1 MNFYCANAGLG
12 VSGLL
17 LPKSKHFMKPT
28 FCFLWLCMLATEVHG
43 QSYTKWVVGDTA
55 DVAPTHYV
63 GGIVLAGGGPDNDE
77 AMRWMLWRAAGG
89 DVVVLRAS
97 GSNGYND
104 YFYSQLG
111 VPVNSVETIRFN
123 SAQAA
128 YDPYVIRQIRNAELV
143 FIAGGDQ
150 YLYYQYWKD
159 TPVEEALNYLLLEK
173 KVTIGG
179 TSAGMAILG
188 QAYYTPSGG
197 SLTSVQALAN
207 PFHPNFERLGNGGF
221 LQTPFLA
228 QTITDT
234 HYDQRE
240 RAGRHFAFLARL
252 AAEYGQPFYG
262 IACNEYTVVC
272 IDTAGKAVVYGDYP
286 NYNDY
291 AYFLKTNCQQP
302 FEPEVLQPNT
312 PLTWD
317 RQQAAVIAYAV
328 PGTPSG
334 THSFRLDHWNAG
346 AGGNWQHWYATEG
359 VFVQRAAPTGA
370 CHPGSSDHEPP
381 APSLQVKVYP
391 NPAREYL
398 VVTPRCLCRGAIQLQ
413 IVDALGREQWSY
425 IGEVQPLVLNTG
437 DWPAGYY
444 TLIAHDNGQT
454 SRTPIVLK

>member
-1 MNFYCANAGLG
+1 
-12 VSGLL
+12 
-17 LPKSKHFMKPT
+17 
-28 FCFLWLCMLATEVHG
+28 
-43 QSYTKWVVGDTA
+43 
-55 DVAPTHYV
+55 
-63 GGIVLAGGGPDNDE
+63 
-77 AMRWMLWRAAGG
+77 
-89 DVVVLRAS
+89 
-97 GSNGYND
+97 
-104 YFYSQLG
+104 
-111 VPVNSVETIRFN
+111 
-123 SAQAA
+123 
-128 YDPYVIRQIRNAELV
+128 
-143 FIAGGDQ
+143 
-150 YLYYQYWKD
+150 
-159 TPVEEALNYLLLEK
+159 
-173 KVTIGG
+173 
-179 TSAGMAILG
+179 
-188 QAYYTPSGG
+188 
-197 SLTSVQALAN
+197 
-207 PFHPNFERLGNGGF
+207 LGNGGF

-240 RAGRHFAFLARL
+240 RAGRHFALLARL
-252 AAEYGQPFYG
+252 TAEYGKPFYG

-272 IDTAGKAVVYGDYP
+272 VDTTGKAVVYGDYP

-291 AYFLKTNCQQP
+291 AYVRKTNCQQP

-334 THSFRLDHWNAG
+334 THSFRLDYWNAG